1 MRYRRLGRTGLRVS
15 EIGLGGWG
23 IGKQMWAGT
32 DDRRS
37 LAALEEAARGGL
49 NFIDTAPV
57 YGRGHSERLIGRFL
71 RRCSARVFVASKIPP
86 RNFRWPAQGRLAEAF
101 PAEHIVKSTET
112 SLANLGVER
121 LDLMQLHVWNPDW
134 RGQDQW
140 LEALTRLRAQGK
152 IGHFGVSVNDH
163 QPASAVELV
172 QSGQID
178 IVQVIYNIFDQS
190 PEDEL
195 FEVCQKHDVGVIARV
210 PFDEGAL
217 TGKVT
222 PQTVFPPKDWRN
234 LYFQGDRKQ
243 QVFKRIEAL
252 KPLLSGETGSLP
264 ELALKFCL
272 HHPAVSTVIPGMR
285 SPEHVRSNLKVSD
298 QTPLSPA
305 AVAAL
310 RAHRWERNF
319 YPVSPS

>member
-1 MRYRRLGRTGLRVS
+1 
-15 EIGLGGWG
+15 
-23 IGKQMWAGT
+23 MWAGT

-37 LAALEEAARGGL
+37 LAALEEAVKGGL

-71 RRCSARVFVASKIPP
+71 RRSSARILVASKIPP
-86 RNFRWPAQGRLAEAF
+86 RNFRWPAQGRLSEVF

-140 LEALTRLRAQGK
+140 LETLTRLRTQGK

-163 QPASAVELV
+163 QPASAVELA

-178 IVQVIYNIFDQS
+178 TIQVIYNVFDQS

-195 FEVCQKHDVGVIARV
+195 FKVCQEQDIGVIARV

-217 TGKVT
+217 TGEVT

-234 LYFQGDRKQ
+234 LYFQGDRRQ
-243 QVFKRIEAL
+243 QVFRRVQAL
-252 KPLLSGETGSLP
+252 RALLSDETESVAQ
-264 ELALKFCL
+264 LALKFCL

-285 SPEHVRSNLKVSD
+285 RPEHVRSNLKVSE
-298 QTPLSPA
+298 QTPLSRA
-305 AVAAL
+305 TVAAL

-319 YPVSPS
+319 YPVSPG